1 MLNQLSAD
9 SRKQIVTA
17 SVSRKL
23 AKGEMLFL
31 EGKIPSHVFFLVDGK
46 MKLYTTDL
54 QGREQIIHLAGP
66 GDLMGYRAILGGDSL
81 SCSAS
86 ALELSHVLVVPKEV
100 FLQTLDTDSAFS
112 HQVIQLLTNELRHA
126 EHHLAGLAR
135 KSVRARLAEVLLIL
149 ADKFGFEP
157 DGETLTVTLSREEIA
172 GLVGTATETV
182 IRLLHA
188 MKDEGLL
195 ATSGRKLRLI
205 DKDGL
210 RKCSEDH

>member
-1 MLNQLSAD
+1 MSPD
-9 SRKQIVTA
+9 SQKLVSTS
-17 SVSRKL
+17 SVSRRL
-23 AKGEMLFL
+23 SKGEMLFL
-31 EGKIPSHVFFLVDGK
+31 EGRIPGHVFFLVQGK
-46 MKLYTTDL
+46 MKLYTTDG
-54 QGREQIIHLAGP
+54 QGREQIVHLAGP

-81 SCSAS
+81 SCSAA
-86 ALELSHVLVVPKEV
+86 ALEASQVLVVPKEV
-100 FLQTLDTDSAFS
+100 FLRILESDSSFS

-149 ADKFGFEP
+149 AAKFGYEE
-157 DGETLTVTLSREEIA
+157 DGETLAVSLTREEIA

-195 ATSGRKLRLI
+195 ATSARKLRLI
-205 DKDGL
+205 NKDGL
-210 RKCSEDH
+210 RKTSEDL

>member
-1 MLNQLSAD
+1 MLNDLSAD
-9 SRKQIVTA
+9 SRKQIVAA

-23 AKGEMLFL
+23 GKGEMLFL

-81 SCSAS
+81 SCSAA
-86 ALELSHVLVVPKEV
+86 ALELSHVLVVPKDV
-100 FLQTLDTDSAFS
+100 FLRTLETDASFS

-135 KSVRARLAEVLLIL
+135 KSVRARLAEVLLIIGT
-149 ADKFGFEP
+149 KFGYEK
-157 DGETLTVTLSREEIA
+157 DEETLAVTLSREEIA

-195 ATSGRKLRLI
+195 ATNARKIRLI
-205 DKDGL
+205 NKDGL
-210 RKCSEDH
+210 RKCAEDL